1 MNVNFVYN
9 FASKI
14 EKLSN
19 EIADPSDI
27 DSSLEWYYIEDIIGK
42 LELDY
47 QNKILVNFLKSN
59 SLSKK

>member
-1 MNVNFVYN
+1 MIADIYTG
-9 FASKI
+9 
-14 EKLSN
+14 KLSN